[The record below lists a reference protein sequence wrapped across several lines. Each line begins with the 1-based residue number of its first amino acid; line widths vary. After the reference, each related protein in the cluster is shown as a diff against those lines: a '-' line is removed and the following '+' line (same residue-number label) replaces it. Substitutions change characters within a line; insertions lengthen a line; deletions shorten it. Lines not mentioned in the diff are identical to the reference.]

1 MLNNQGRIWVGSA
14 NSNYGRPWQFAQ
26 FTKQALQVALY
37 LLDKLPKKDRAD
49 PIKVC
54 SLISP
59 VSPVGGVSSLLS
71 GVQAYLCHGQHTG

>member
-49 PIKVC
+49 PVKVC
-54 SLISP
+54 YSFHHS
-59 VSPVGGVSSLLS
+59 
-71 GVQAYLCHGQHTG
+71 H